1 LLVLV
6 CSFLVDSAAANE
18 ELGPKNKE
26 QKTEPFRPEV
36 GKFPPAEKA
45 KAYMGQ
51 LVFVDH
57 ANRRGSIRVSGGEL
71 FHSTPPAPFAMLPY
85 GMVRHHG
92 APADLRDISL
102 GTMLHGRFYLPPDP
116 QLSTV
121 PVIKEGSVTHPAEN
135 HAILLEDE
143 PSFCLR
149 EGKVWKLK
157 EVELSGNTQG
167 MIVASRE
174 PKEGSL
180 EPKEGS
186 LEPKENSEG
195 KEGEQRMSI
204 DAATCFCRGR
214 EKLGLEDLIAEG
226 LWPAEGKK
234 SLGGQVVHLGIAWKP
249 AGHWERRVGN
259 RLHISDIWLDEAAMQ
274 RAKEHQIKVHQE
286 LIRSRWMPAWVDAVE
301 YGKFG
306 GATVTATVFGGMDPS
321 LYADFKK
328 GIDGQMAVSD
338 TQLKHSQG
346 WVRHSLV
353 AVPGPILDV
362 ARQGKEV
369 PLGSSGIQIR
379 MKVDQLAEGFRPGKI
394 VRIRPKSW
402 PDDTVPREEYTDG
415 HLEELFPTPAIFPDY
430 KDKQ

>member
-1 LLVLV
+1 MAAKLDARIAVRLVIIL
-6 CSFLVDSAAANE
+6 SGLMLAD
-18 ELGPKNKE
+18 
-26 QKTEPFRPEV
+26 
-36 GKFPPAEKA
+36 
-45 KAYMGQ
+45 
-51 LVFVDH
+51 D
-57 ANRRGSIRVSGGEL
+57 RRVATAWFMAGG
-71 FHSTPPAPFAMLPY
+71 
-85 GMVRHHG
+85 VQ
-92 APADLRDISL
+92 DDWD
-102 GTMLHGRFYLPPDP
+102 RFYDCLITIGRKSCWIAVPLLSAVVRKFDP
-116 QLSTV
+116 GPNGHLTLCGNGSPTQRYGKHV
-121 PVIKEGSVTHPAEN
+121 EGAGVHHHPTPGTADSEWLYGHN
-135 HAILLEDE
+135 WVSLCVLTKHLLW
-143 PSFCLR
+143 
-149 EGKVWKLK
+149 GV
-157 EVELSGNTQG
+157 
-167 MIVASRE
+167 
-174 PKEGSL
+174 
-180 EPKEGS
+180 
-186 LEPKENSEG
+186 
-195 KEGEQRMSI
+195 
-204 DAATCFCRGR
+204 
-214 EKLGLEDLIAEG
+214 IAEG

-286 LIRSRWMPAWVDAVE
+286 LIRGRWMPAWVDAVE